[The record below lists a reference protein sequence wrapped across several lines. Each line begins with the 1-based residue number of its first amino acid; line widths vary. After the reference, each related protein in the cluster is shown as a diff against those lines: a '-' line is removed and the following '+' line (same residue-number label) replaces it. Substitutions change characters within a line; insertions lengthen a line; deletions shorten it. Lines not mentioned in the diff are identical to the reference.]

1 MKKITDYDV
10 ASGENTVELAERVN
24 EMIGEGWQPHG
35 GIKVHRTYLYGRTD
49 AVCEYLQPM
58 VKYDEKNGKT

>member
-1 MKKITDYDV
+1 MMKKITDYDV

-35 GIKVHRTYLYGRTD
+35 GMTTTANSVLSGMSD
-49 AVCEYLQPM
+49 EYLQPM